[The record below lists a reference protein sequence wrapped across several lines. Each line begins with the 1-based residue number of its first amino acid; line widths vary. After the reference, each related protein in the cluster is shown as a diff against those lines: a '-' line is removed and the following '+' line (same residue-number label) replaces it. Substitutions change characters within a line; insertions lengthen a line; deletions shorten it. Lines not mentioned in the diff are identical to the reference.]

1 MRIGILG
8 EKKSVLAF
16 QALGVDV
23 FGISSKDDL
32 ANAKQE
38 IEQKEYAII
47 FITEDIVKRYT
58 EEIDSFYKETLPAVL
73 VIPGIKGTSGIGKEG
88 LKKILERALG
98 SDILENN

>member
-23 FGISSKDDL
+23 FGISNKDDL
-32 ANAKQE
+32 SEAKQE
-38 IEQKEYAII
+38 IEQREYAII
-47 FITEDIVKRYT
+47 FITEDIVKKFT

-73 VIPGIKGTSGIGKEG
+73 VIPGIKGASVLGKEG

>member
-23 FGISSKDDL
+23 FGVGNAEDL
-32 ANAKQE
+32 TQAKQE
-38 IEQKEYAII
+38 IKQKEYAII
-47 FITEDIVKRYT
+47 FITEDIAKKYT
-58 EEIDSFYKETLPAVL
+58 EEIDSFYKGTLPAVL
-73 VIPGIKGTSGIGKEG
+73 VIPGIKPSTGLGSAG

-98 SDILENN
+98 SELIS

>member
-8 EKKSVLAF
+8 EKKSILAF

-23 FGISSKDDL
+23 FGVANKDEL
-32 ANAKQE
+32 TEAKQQ

-47 FITEDIVKRYT
+47 FITEDIANKYT

-73 VIPGIKGTSGIGKEG
+73 VIPGIKGATGLGKEG

-98 SDILENN
+98 SDILESN